1 MNAAELLSNSLSPGM
16 FIPCHL
22 VFDVAADVRQMPT
35 RDLALLSSLRRPLGP
50 TLSVDDS
57 CIGGAQLTYQHGY
70 VHTLAQEIANE
81 QQDPNIRVAAG
92 LALKNS
98 VQARVSPAFHP
109 CAFLAGADATRT
121 RSFSSL

>member
-1 MNAAELLSNSLSPGM
+1 
-16 FIPCHL
+16 
-22 VFDVAADVRQMPT
+22 MPT
-35 RDLALLSSLRRPLGP
+35 RDLALLSSLRRLLGV
-50 TLSVDDS
+50 TSSVDRV
-57 CIGGAQLTYQHGY
+57 CNAEAQLTYQHGY

-98 VQARVSPAFHP
+98 VQARVSPVFHP
-109 CAFLAGADATRT
+109 CAFLAGADDTRT

>member
-1 MNAAELLSNSLSPGM
+1 
-16 FIPCHL
+16 
-22 VFDVAADVRQMPT
+22 MPT
-35 RDLALLSSLRRPLGP
+35 RDLALLSSLRRPLGQ
-50 TLSVDDS
+50 TLSVDD
-57 CIGGAQLTYQHGY
+57 CRVAGAQLTYQHGY

-98 VQARVSPAFHP
+98 VQARVSLAFHP
-109 CAFLAGADATRT
+109 YTFIAGADGTRT